1 MWYDS
6 FSDSEPFEL
15 SQVNLTTSYQPH
27 FQFCAWFN
35 NDSTEHEDNSLT
47 LGPYLSNYPNEEQTS
62 FTTQQQQLDLN
73 TNLSCSPEKKSEI
86 VTKIQNFRS
95 ENVILD
101 EDIEEQ
107 KRRNSLLLQRI
118 KEAQE
123 QLNTVQQT
131 TANLYNECQSVDE
144 KCERFSKQLDEETR
158 ELTEAVEKKRRNIS
172 EIKVDAE
179 LVATLR
185 EEKDRSF
192 SEIARL
198 RDDLM
203 DAEIDVDNLTMK
215 FQYALGKMVIFPFWR
230 LEEEIDKVLQSC
242 GVSSAVEESSSKQV
256 VGVGN
261 GLYHHEKSASGSNEN
276 SERSSV
282 ENSDGNSEEETAEI
296 LAESSSDLH
305 RCSKESLKD
314 DSGESLCTDDSSD
327 TSQITVI
334 KVNMMR
340 EGDRSVGR
348 SSSVDKTISTQST
361 FPSAH
366 EGCVKTCCE
375 FADNF
380 SLSHEDAPKKPP
392 KKSRKSSRLAFKSR
406 FLRCVPKRNEDK

>member
-1 MWYDS
+1 MPLH
-6 FSDSEPFEL
+6 FSEIGQLVLVFGIQVFKGLIFL
-15 SQVNLTTSYQPH
+15 SKQ
-27 FQFCAWFN
+27 
-35 NDSTEHEDNSLT
+35 
-47 LGPYLSNYPNEEQTS
+47 
-62 FTTQQQQLDLN
+62 
-73 TNLSCSPEKKSEI
+73 KKSEI

-215 FQYALGKMVIFPFWR
+215 FQYALGKMVIFPFWK
-230 LEEEIDKVLQSC
+230 LEEEIDKVLPRC
-242 GVSSAVEESSSKQV
+242 GLKSYVEESSIGQI
-256 VGVGN
+256 GN
-261 GLYHHEKSASGSNEN
+261 NISGRFCQERVSDPIKSH
-276 SERSSV
+276 
-282 ENSDGNSEEETAEI
+282 I
-296 LAESSSDLH
+296 
-305 RCSKESLKD
+305 
-314 DSGESLCTDDSSD
+314 
-327 TSQITVI
+327 
-334 KVNMMR
+334 
-340 EGDRSVGR
+340 
-348 SSSVDKTISTQST
+348 
-361 FPSAH
+361 
-366 EGCVKTCCE
+366 
-375 FADNF
+375 F
-380 SLSHEDAPKKPP
+380 SLP
-392 KKSRKSSRLAFKSR
+392 
-406 FLRCVPKRNEDK
+406 